1 MIALDSVP
9 SVIPRMRECDCALV
23 FRVLVMA
30 LLAVSL
36 LRGGIVNLAL
46 IGNDLSL
53 HYRLLDIKRYW
64 NKKWHK
70 QLFTA
75 VRKLWE
81 N

>member
-1 MIALDSVP
+1 
-9 SVIPRMRECDCALV
+9 MRECDCALV
-23 FRVLVMA
+23 FWVLVTA
-30 LLAVSL
+30 LLVVSL
-36 LRGGIVNLAL
+36 FMKG
-46 IGNDLSL
+46 GNDLSL
-53 HYRLLDIKRYW
+53 HYRLLDIKRHW